1 MTKSKMAAKVP
12 EILKNGYNSFIIYLR
27 VVMLVS
33 TPMFLESRNPIW
45 PKQILLNNQISCKSK
60 MAAKMTVKL
69 LQVAVI
75 RLLFTPEL

>member
-1 MTKSKMAAKVP
+1 MTKSKMAAKIP

-27 VVMLVS
+27 VVILVS
-33 TPMFLESRNPIW
+33 TSMFLESRNPIW
-45 PKQILLNNQISCKSK
+45 PKKILLNNQISCKSK

-69 LQVAVI
+69 LQMAVI